1 MKRFLLFAFVLGCLN
16 TEATL
21 PEHPIDASFSSP
33 WPDVRRIGVKD
44 ASMVDGDAFG
54 LEASDGGELVPDG
67 DQAETSDGGELVPD
81 GGDASIG
88 DADASFRDAA
98 PAPNDVEAGSAEC
111 PRGCALQGHAACWP
125 VREHPS
131 FDVLYGGFVV
141 RDRCTG
147 LEWEA
152 QINANSTY
160 YTFADAETACA
171 NKNLPVP
178 KGSDAKWRMPT
189 RLELAT
195 ILDFSL
201 GGPVLDTRAFWSSLD
216 QFWTSTKTPDG
227 ASAWTWTMY
236 QGALQVKRQTSSYYG
251 RCVRD
256 SLGDVYDTSTLAHVA
271 LVAVGEAYD
280 RATMLTWETGDG
292 QNASLRSLASG
303 ETYCGSKGTGWR
315 VPTLKELLT
324 VLEEDLAGSGVAAV
338 NSAIFAGAMAGFY
351 WTETIVYNGGSTANH
366 WAVDFGTGVPS
377 SQQAAYVRC
386 VKGG

>member
-1 MKRFLLFAFVLGCLN
+1 
-16 TEATL
+16 
-21 PEHPIDASFSSP
+21 
-33 WPDVRRIGVKD
+33 
-44 ASMVDGDAFG
+44 
-54 LEASDGGELVPDG
+54 
-67 DQAETSDGGELVPD
+67 
-81 GGDASIG
+81 
-88 DADASFRDAA
+88 
-98 PAPNDVEAGSAEC
+98 
-111 PRGCALQGHAACWP
+111 
-125 VREHPS
+125 
-131 FDVLYGGFVV
+131 
-141 RDRCTG
+141 
-147 LEWEA
+147 
-152 QINANSTY
+152 
-160 YTFADAETACA
+160 
-171 NKNLPVP
+171 
-178 KGSDAKWRMPT
+178 
-189 RLELAT
+189 
-195 ILDFSL
+195 
-201 GGPVLDTRAFWSSLD
+201 
-216 QFWTSTKTPDG
+216 
-227 ASAWTWTMY
+227 MY